1 MFDLR
6 NHSDYRDYDKWLST
20 FAEASARLEAL
31 GTAVADLRRLVRD
44 SEGVHNAE
52 ILEVLERHGV

>member
-1 MFDLR
+1 MFDLS
-6 NHSDYRDYDKWLST
+6 NQSDYSDYDKWLSI

-31 GTAVADLRRLVRD
+31 GTAVADLRHLLRD
-44 SEGVHNAE
+44 SEGVHSAE

>member
-1 MFDLR
+1 MFDLW

-20 FAEASARLEAL
+20 FAEASERLEAL
-31 GTAVADLRRLVRD
+31 GTAVADLRRLVRHT
-44 SEGVHNAE
+44 EGVHSAE